1 LLVSSYPL
9 VPTELGRDA
18 WGNFPLERQR
28 LFDLIEK
35 TQATGVVILSGDVHF
50 AEISK
55 SDEGP
60 YPLYE
65 ITSSALA
72 APSTG
77 NEMFANKFRISTT
90 YAEVNYGLV
99 KIDWQAQ
106 PAPLVTLKVVGLDG
120 SSVFEHQINLDEL
133 SGKRK

>member
-1 LLVSSYPL
+1 
-9 VPTELGRDA
+9 
-18 WGNFPLERQR
+18 
-28 LFDLIEK
+28 
-35 TQATGVVILSGDVHF
+35 
-50 AEISK
+50 
-55 SDEGP
+55 
-60 YPLYE
+60 
-65 ITSSALA
+65 
-72 APSTG
+72 
-77 NEMFANKFRISTT
+77 MFANKFRISTT